1 MAKDAKVGSDSLSS
15 SPSSEPVRVKVTGDM
30 SDKEIVDLD
39 NEGAVLLFD
48 VDTLR
53 ELSEGTTR
61 KLGHDN
67 ARDYFLALGEKRAR
81 RRADEV
87 PAPTGRVEYVRSPFE
102 GAGFKRMEV
111 VKKPGW
117 HDYWADPREVDNRK
131 AVGYVV
137 VEDHAAAPN
146 ADHSNS
152 TNRLFTDDGKVDL
165 VHMRVPDEKYKQHI
179 QSMSDQSRARIA
191 DPGNDQL
198 KETIELANRKRKGR
212 KGGIQ
217 VINESHRERE

>member
-1 MAKDAKVGSDSLSS
+1 MAKDAKVEAGQE
-15 SPSSEPVRVKVTGDM
+15 SPKVRVTGDM
-30 SDKEIVDLD
+30 SDKEIIDLD

-48 VDTLR
+48 SDTVR
-53 ELSEGTTR
+53 ELSEETTR

-67 ARDYFLALGEKRAR
+67 ARDYFLALGERRAR
-81 RRADEV
+81 SRADEV

-102 GAGFKRMEV
+102 GLGFKRMEV

-131 AVGYVV
+131 AVGYQV

-152 TNRLFTDDGKVDL
+152 TNRLFTDEGKVDL
-165 VHMRVPDEKYKQHI
+165 VHMRVPEEKYKQHI
-179 QSMSDQSRARIA
+179 QAMSDQSRARIA
-191 DPGNDQL
+191 DVGNDQL
-198 KETIELANRKRKGR
+198 KETVELANRKRRGR
-212 KGGIQ
+212 KGGIR
-217 VINESHRERE
+217 VIDESHREFE